1 MSLLEVKNFEKHYG
15 ENVIIKDISVKI
27 EKGEVIS
34 IIGPSGTGKSTF
46 LRGIN
51 MLDAPTGG
59 EVYFDG
65 ERLTKRNVD
74 KIRRKIGMV
83 FQNFGLYSHLTV
95 MDNLIA
101 APTRLLKK
109 SKEEAGRSAAE
120 LLRTVGLTERANHYP
135 HQLSGGQKQRVAIA
149 RCLAMEPEIIL
160 FDEPTSALDPTMV
173 GEVTAVI
180 RSLARSGMTMIIV
193 THEMQFAKEVSN
205 RIFYMDEGGIYEE
218 GTPDV
223 IFGNPEREKTK
234 EFIFKIKSLTHEIKS
249 TSFDHIKLLTDIDE
263 FAFRHGMDGKTAEK
277 IRLIAEEAAINVA
290 ANILDEFTL
299 IISFSEQLGSYTVS
313 IVYAGTGNIL
323 ETSDDDISV
332 MMIKKAADKTE
343 FEIKQN
349 ENGNSECNLTFTV
362 VQSNA

>member
-15 ENVIIKDISVKI
+15 VNTIIKDISVKI

-59 EVYFDG
+59 EVYFSG
-65 ERLTKRNVD
+65 ELITRRNMD
-74 KIRRKIGMV
+74 KVRRKIGMV

-95 MDNLIA
+95 MDNLTA
-101 APTRLLKK
+101 APIKLLKK
-109 SKEEAGRSAAE
+109 TKAEAAERAAE
-120 LLRTVGLTERANHYP
+120 LLKTVGLTERANHFP
-135 HQLSGGQKQRVAIA
+135 NQLSGGQKQRVAIA

-193 THEMQFAKEVSN
+193 THEMAFAREVSN
-205 RIFYMDEGGIYEE
+205 RVFYMDEGGIYEE
-218 GTPDV
+218 GTPDA
-223 IFGNPEREKTK
+223 IFNNPEKPKTK
-234 EFIFKIKSLTHEIKS
+234 EFIFKIRSLSYEVKSKN
-249 TSFDHIKLLTDIDE
+249 FDHVKLLSEIDE
-263 FAFRHGMDGKTAEK
+263 FSFRHGMNGKTAEK
-277 IRLIAEEAAINVA
+277 IRLIAEETAINIA
-290 ANILDEFTL
+290 GNALSAFTL
-299 IISFSEQLGSYTVS
+299 SISFSEQLRSYTVS
-313 IVYAGTGNIL
+313 ITYSGDSNIL
-323 ETSDDDISV
+323 DTAEDDISV

-343 FEIKQN
+343 FETKTD
-349 ENGNSECNLTFTV
+349 ENGKPISVLTFTSSE
-362 VQSNA
+362 QK